1 MYLPIQ
7 TSDEIYGVMGIL
19 LEEKRQIP
27 SFEYGLLTAMLNEAA
42 LVFAR
47 INLVSGRNGKKKRR
61 KRMTNNKNSIKIF
74 IRF

>member
-1 MYLPIQ
+1 
-7 TSDEIYGVMGIL
+7 MGIL

-47 INLVSGRNGKKKRR
+47 INLVSGRMERRNER
-61 KRMTNNKNSIKIF
+61 KRMTNNKIVLKSLYDFNTGIF
-74 IRF
+74 FFMRR